1 MFALG
6 GGGGTPR
13 QSMVDPDGWRRRR
26 TPGLTQQLRLRRPDR
41 HLHGS
46 RRGSTA
52 VEELKHGGE
61 RLDSP
66 GRARFEPEHNVREAR
81 AGVFPLSFGQ
91 FLGRPGE
98 RAPALAPGGARQV
111 DQDGSGPLQRR
122 RLAGDHGAGGDDPW
136 TPGGEVLTGGLAA
149 SPGSCRIIAG

>member
-13 QSMVDPDGWRRRR
+13 QSMVDPDGWRRWR

-46 RRGSTA
+46 EGHRRRSTA

-81 AGVFPLSFGQ
+81 AGVFPQ

-98 RAPALAPGGARQV
+98 RAPALAPGGAWQV
-111 DQDGSGPLQRR
+111 DQEGSGPLQRR
-122 RLAGDHGAGGDDPW
+122 RLAGDRGAGGFDPW
-136 TPGGEVLTGGLAA
+136 PPGGEVLTGGLRQAPGRAA
-149 SPGSCRIIAG
+149 